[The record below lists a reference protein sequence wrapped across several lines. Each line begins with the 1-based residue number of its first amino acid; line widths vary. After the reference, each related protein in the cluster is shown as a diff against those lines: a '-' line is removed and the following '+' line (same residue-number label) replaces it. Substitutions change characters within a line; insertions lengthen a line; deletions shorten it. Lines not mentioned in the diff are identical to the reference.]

1 MWSNHFTISILI
13 EKSLMKKKKTFI
25 PWDVVVLFQRIA
37 FSSLQLC
44 CCLAIALGNGY
55 VALRNGLVI
64 E

>member
-1 MWSNHFTISILI
+1 
-13 EKSLMKKKKTFI
+13 MKKKKTFI
-25 PWDVVVLFQRIA
+25 PWEVVVLFQRIA

-55 VALRNGLVI
+55 VALGNGLVI